1 MMLDEAGKVR
11 QVIALEE
18 DTYPVIERCINAVL
32 SAFIDRLQKEPELL
46 DADDLFSRYRPDPD
60 EGLCRA
66 TYELLMKA
74 WLLGMVHASRKRPAD
89 FADIDY
95 SFLDGGMTFDEA
107 IAWAKGRVT
116 LAPAQFSK
124 LSAQMKVHAFTV
136 GRLTQLDMVEKAKGL
151 YLKQLESSEAS
162 MQQFVSDIRADV
174 DAVGLPG
181 YYEMVYR
188 TNIQKD
194 YNAGRALEFQSDQP
208 VALEFIGIEDS
219 RQTDICKMRTG
230 TILPYTDPWWDD
242 NWPPLHY
249 NCRSTVRGISAEEAE
264 VSGLLPE
271 LNRMKSTSKA
281 WMANAATAQKG
292 FGKNPAKDNQ
302 FWKTSPS
309 QQARIVNA
317 LIQEEINGVVGQTV
331 AKDFDRDIPGY
342 AHVRTSKGGVRYP
355 VEMERDSE
363 FVGNLDMA
371 KTLADKEGYYVELR
385 KNQLLPGNRQ
395 WDAWLNGMEKIE
407 FKDLVS
413 DKAGTLG
420 MELRTAMEQASSL
433 CVRLHKTS
441 QVKKFSIAVGNSV
454 DLLKATGRPLS
465 QVKVI
470 MGDKMVSLAGKA
482 LTDPTLRMEV
492 LTALY

>member
-1 MMLDEAGKVR
+1 MLDEAEKVR

-18 DTYPVIERCINAVL
+18 DSYPLIERCVNADL
-32 SAFIDRLQKEPELL
+32 TAFIFRLQTEPSLL
-46 DADDLFSRYRPDPD
+46 NVDSLPKHYHPEPDQDLIV
-60 EGLCRA
+60 A
-66 TYELLMKA
+66 TYELLMMS
-74 WLLGMVHASRKRPAD
+74 WLLGMVHASRRKETE

-95 SFLDGGMTFDEA
+95 SFLDEGMTFDEA
-107 IAWAKGRVT
+107 VAWAKGRVT
-116 LAPAQFSK
+116 LAPAQFSR

-136 GRLTQLDMVEKAKGL
+136 GRLTQMDMLEKAKGL

-162 MQQFVSDIRADV
+162 MHQFISDIRADV
-174 DAVGLPG
+174 DSVGLPG

-230 TILPYTDPWWDD
+230 TVLPYTDPWWDD

-249 NCRSTVRGISAEEAE
+249 NCRSTVRAIYQEEAE
-264 VSGLLPE
+264 ASGMLPQ
-271 LNRMKSTSKA
+271 LSKMKSTSKN
-281 WMANAATAQKG
+281 WMANAGSAQKG
-292 FGKNPAKDNQ
+292 FGANPVKDNQ

-309 QQARIVNA
+309 QQAKIVNA
-317 LIQEEINGVVGQTV
+317 LIQEEVNGVVGRTV

-441 QVKKFSIAVGNSV
+441 QVKKFSIAIGNSV

-470 MGDKMVSLAGKA
+470 MGDKMVSLAGNA
-482 LTDPTLRMEV
+482 LTDPVLRMEV